1 MGNRYRWMYQMTG
14 LPGWMRFGFSPGWV
28 DRSPTGL
35 PPAAQW
41 ITQSGLLPQFTS
53 YLQSGQPT
61 TVPTPGMMPQVPTP
75 GMMPQVPFQPGAF
88 PVAEEK
94 QMLAQQLEF
103 LGNQIET
110 IRKRLAELE
119 SEG

>member
-1 MGNRYRWMYQMTG
+1 MAYGQGGRGRHRWMYQLTG
-14 LPGWMRFGFSPGWV
+14 LPGWMRFGFSPGWLG
-28 DRSPTGL
+28 RSPTGL

-61 TVPTPGMMPQVPTP
+61 VPTP
-75 GMMPQVPFQPGAF
+75 GMMPQVPFQPGTF

-103 LGNQIET
+103 LENQIEA
-110 IRKRLAELE
+110 IRKRLTELE
-119 SEG
+119 QEG

>member
-1 MGNRYRWMYQMTG
+1 
-14 LPGWMRFGFSPGWV
+14 
-28 DRSPTGL
+28 
-35 PPAAQW
+35 
-41 ITQSGLLPQFTS
+41 
-53 YLQSGQPT
+53 
-61 TVPTPGMMPQVPTP
+61 MMPQVPTP
-75 GMMPQVPFQPGAF
+75 GMMPQVPFQPGTF